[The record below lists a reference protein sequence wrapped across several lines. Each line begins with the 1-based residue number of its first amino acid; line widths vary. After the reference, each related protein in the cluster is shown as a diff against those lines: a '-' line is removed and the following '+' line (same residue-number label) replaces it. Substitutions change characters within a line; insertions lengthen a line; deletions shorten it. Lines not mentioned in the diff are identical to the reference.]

1 MTEDRSPQTK
11 KEPAVDRRRLPLNAL
26 RAFEAVAHH
35 GSFTAAAAALNI
47 SQSALSRHVIGLEES
62 IGRKLFE
69 RGHKA
74 TTLTDA
80 GRSLVAGIGKGFDR
94 IEQALKE
101 VCAPDEQRQRKLR
114 INLPPSFAMKLTV
127 PLLTDFRRSF
137 PDVLLEVSTPYGVP
151 NSEFDV
157 AVVYTRPAVDEWITD
172 LLWEER
178 PTILCHPDLV
188 RADLMQGR
196 VSDLAAFI
204 GANEIIHIKIVDME
218 PYLTWQRFLVQNG
231 LGGVSVARGVTFDS
245 ASLGVQ
251 YALSGQGLVL
261 ADPAL
266 FREEIESGRLVAPVT
281 AHYYEGFGYYLKT
294 DAEGLVDPLIAG
306 FRSWIISR
314 FSNRMVNEGE
324 KPALRIV
331 SGTEGA

>member
-1 MTEDRSPQTK
+1 MTEDRSSQTK

-80 GRSLVAGIGKGFDR
+80 GRSLAAGIGKGFDR

-137 PDVLLEVSTPYGVP
+137 PEVLLEVSTPYGVP
-151 NSEFDV
+151 DSEFDV
-157 AVVYTRPAVDEWITD
+157 AVVYARPAVDEWITD

-178 PTILCHPDLV
+178 PTILCHPDLA
-188 RADLMQGR
+188 RGG
-196 VSDLAAFI
+196 VSDIAAFVA
-204 GANEIIHIKIVDME
+204 ANEIVHIKIVDME
-218 PYLTWQRFLVQNG
+218 PYRTWQRFLVQNG
-231 LGGVSVARGVTFDS
+231 LAGISVARGVTFDS
-245 ASLGVQ
+245 ASLAVQ

-266 FREEIESGRLVAPVT
+266 FRDEIESGRLVAPVG

-294 DAEGLVDPLIAG
+294 DAEGLVDPLISG

-314 FSNRMVNEGE
+314 FSSRAANDGE
-324 KPALRIV
+324 RPILRIV
-331 SGTEGA
+331 SGSNDA

>member
-1 MTEDRSPQTK
+1 M
-11 KEPAVDRRRLPLNAL
+11 DRRRLPLNAL

-47 SQSALSRHVIGLEES
+47 SQSALSRHVIGLDES

-74 TTLTDA
+74 ITLTDD
-80 GRSLVAGIGKGFDR
+80 GRSLASGIAKGFDR

-101 VCAPDEQRQRKLR
+101 ICAPAAERQRKLR

-137 PDVLLEVSTPYGVP
+137 PDVLLEISTPYGVP
-151 NSEFDV
+151 AGEFDV
-157 AVVYTRPAVDEWITD
+157 AVVYARPAVDEWITD

-178 PTILCHPDLV
+178 PTILCHPDLA
-188 RADLMQGR
+188 RGGGFDI
-196 VSDLAAFI
+196 AAFV
-204 GANEIIHIKIVDME
+204 ASNEIVHIKIVDME
-218 PYLTWQRFLVQNG
+218 PYHTWQRFLVQNG
-231 LGGVSVARGVTFDS
+231 LSGIPVARGVTFDS
-245 ASLGVQ
+245 ASLGIQ

-314 FSNRMVNEGE
+314 FSNPVANDGE

-331 SGTEGA
+331 SSTEGA